1 MANLLVRNLD
11 DALVRKLKQRAARH
25 ARSAEAEHR
34 LILEAALTRTRRKP
48 LAEVLAQMPDV
59 GRNEDFERHQ
69 DTSKD
74 AEGVF
79 G

>member
-1 MANLLVRNLD
+1 MADLLVRNLD
-11 DALVRKLKQRAARH
+11 DALVRKLKQRAAQH

-34 LILEAALTRTRRKP
+34 VILEAALTRTRRKP

-59 GRNEDFERHQ
+59 GCNEDFERHQ